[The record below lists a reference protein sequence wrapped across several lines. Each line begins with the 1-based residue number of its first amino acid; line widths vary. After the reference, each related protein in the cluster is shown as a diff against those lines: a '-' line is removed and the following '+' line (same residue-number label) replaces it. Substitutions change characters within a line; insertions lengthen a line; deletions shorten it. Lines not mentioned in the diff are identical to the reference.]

1 MHSSFFIFRDVTN
14 SDSSKEEIDDL
25 KLSSSGKKRKSQKH
39 VTFENVNN
47 ESEGNSSGKRRREKP
62 HVLIGQDNEEPNA
75 RKEEWRTVDLDSSE
89 LDLCELLASI
99 PMDIPKK
106 QPTEKE
112 LEITEIANRLS
123 GYDNMSFDEKFQFV
137 SSRREKSDADST
149 TSTNGD
155 NSSFNG
161 VGSVGKDTVDEV
173 CVDYSEDAHITC
185 QLCGLFKKGR

>member
-1 MHSSFFIFRDVTN
+1 M
-14 SDSSKEEIDDL
+14 
-25 KLSSSGKKRKSQKH
+25 
-39 VTFENVNN
+39 TFENVDN

-62 HVLIGQDNEEPNA
+62 HLLIGQDNEEPNA

-106 QPTEKE
+106 QPTEEE

-155 NSSFNG
+155 NSSFKQSWFLL
-161 VGSVGKDTVDEV
+161 VKIPSMR
-173 CVDYSEDAHITC
+173 CVLDYSEDAHITC